1 VRGFPGS
8 CGAPARVGAA
18 LVASGVWK
26 NVAMIVLVAGA
37 HGRLGS
43 RVVALLLNRGH
54 RVRGL
59 VRTDAQAAALR
70 DAGADAVVAD
80 LRGDVEWTADGCD
93 AAVFAAGA
101 RHRPELGAID
111 AGGAAKL
118 AEAADRYELTRFL
131 LPSAIGADRPERR
144 EGGVR
149 EFLAAKQ
156 HAERRLAGLGLPWTI
171 LRFGRLTED
180 PGDGRIDTGVQ
191 RGRPVKTSRDD
202 AALAIVEA
210 LGRPHL
216 ALQVVNVV
224 DGERRVADALDAVEP
239 RPLPPPRSVPTGASV
254 PLGVAQA
261 DNPPDAPDMIERDAP
276 PLDADVE
283 WEGDGPVPPQPVG
296 NEDPAPGIP

>member
-1 VRGFPGS
+1 M
-8 CGAPARVGAA
+8 
-18 LVASGVWK
+18 L
-26 NVAMIVLVAGA
+26 VLVAGA

-54 RVRGL
+54 AVRAL

-80 LRGDVEWTADGCD
+80 LRGDVEWTAEGCD

-101 RHRPELGAID
+101 RHRPELLAID

-118 AEAADRYELTRFL
+118 AEAADHYDLTRFL
-131 LPSAIGADRPERR
+131 LASVVGADRPERR
-144 EGGVR
+144 DGGVR

-156 HAERRLAGLGLPWTI
+156 HAERRLARLELPWTI

-180 PGDGRIDTGVQ
+180 AGNGRIDTVV
-191 RGRPVKTSRDD
+191 RPGAPVTTSRDD
-202 AALAIVEA
+202 AALAIAAA
-210 LGRPHL
+210 LARPHL
-216 ALQVVNVV
+216 ARQVVNVV
-224 DGERRVADALDAVEP
+224 DGERHVADALDAVEP
-239 RPLPPPRSVPTGASV
+239 RPLPPPQPVPTGSPA
-254 PLGVAQA
+254 PLGAAQA
-261 DNPPDAPDMIERDAP
+261 DNPPDDSDMIEPDAP

-283 WEGDGPVPPQPVG
+283 WEGDGPVPPRPVG